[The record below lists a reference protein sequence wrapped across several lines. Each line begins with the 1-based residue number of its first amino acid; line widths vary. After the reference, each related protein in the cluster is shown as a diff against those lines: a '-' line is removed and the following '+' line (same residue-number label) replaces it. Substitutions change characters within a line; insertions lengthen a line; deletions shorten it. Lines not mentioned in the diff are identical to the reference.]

1 MRCINKKTPKNIQ
14 NTKYVPYNGFRR
26 HCRKGGV
33 VLSAI
38 MSLLLLTSCGEK
50 EFTYKYDRNSS
61 SPSFTVSSGQD
72 ENSLNAFS
80 SDLCVTTGDV
90 SGGTDVDM
98 SNATAAG
105 LFDINKKN
113 VIYAKNVHE
122 KLNPASLTKVLT
134 ALCALKYGNPDDTL
148 TASENVYINES
159 GAVKLGLEA
168 GDTMTM
174 DQALHCLMLK
184 SANDVAVMIAEHI
197 GGSVE
202 GFSEIMNQTANS
214 LGATNSHF
222 VNPNGLTDPNHY
234 TTAYDLYLI
243 CNEAVKYDKFVEI
256 IHTTSYTSVYHSAG
270 GSDKTIDISTTNA
283 YLKGDAVSPDNVT
296 VIGGK
301 TGTTNAAGSCLILYS
316 KDNSGNPF
324 ISVILQS
331 QDRTSLYT
339 EMTDLL
345 DEI

>member
-1 MRCINKKTPKNIQ
+1 MTAIVLTLNLTGCGNKEYT
-14 NTKYVPYNGFRR
+14 F
-26 HCRKGGV
+26 
-33 VLSAI
+33 A
-38 MSLLLLTSCGEK
+38 
-50 EFTYKYDRNSS
+50 YDRNRNNSS
-61 SPSFTVSSGQD
+61 FSVASHTQGQTVEPFAS
-72 ENSLNAFS
+72 E
-80 SDLCVTTGDV
+80 LCVTTGDV
-90 SGGTDVDM
+90 SKGTDVDM
-98 SNATAAG
+98 SQATAAG
-105 LFDINKKN
+105 LFDIASNN

-134 ALCALKYGNPDDTL
+134 ALCALKYSSLDDVL

-159 GAVKLGLEA
+159 GAVKLGIQA

-174 DQALHCLMLK
+174 DQALHALLLK
-184 SANDVAVMIAEHI
+184 SANDVAIMIAEHV

-202 GFSEIMNQTANS
+202 GFADMMNEMAVS

-243 CNEAVKYDKFVEI
+243 CNEAVKYDKFIEI
-256 IHTTSYTSVYHSAG
+256 VHTSTYTSVYH
-270 GSDKTIDISTTNA
+270 DKDGNEKSINLSTTNA
-283 YLKGDAVSPDNVT
+283 YIKGEAFAPDNVT

-316 KDNSGNPF
+316 RDNSGNPY
-324 ISVILQS
+324 ISIILQS
-331 QDRTSLYT
+331 SDRTTMYQ

-345 DEI
+345 EEI

>member
-1 MRCINKKTPKNIQ
+1 M
-14 NTKYVPYNGFRR
+14 KYTNRF
-26 HCRKGGV
+26 CRILSLSLIFI
-33 VLSAI
+33 VL
-38 MSLLLLTSCGEK
+38 MPLLTGCGAK
-50 EFTYKYDRNSS
+50 EYTFAYDRNRNNSS
-61 SPSFTVSSGQD
+61 FSVASHTQGYT
-72 ENSLNAFS
+72 LKAFA

-90 SGGTDVDM
+90 TSGTDVDM
-98 SNATAAG
+98 TNATAAG
-105 LFDINKKN
+105 LFDLASGK
-113 VIYAKNVHE
+113 VIYAKNIHE

-134 ALCALKYGNPDDTL
+134 ALCALKYGNLDDVL
-148 TASENVYINES
+148 TASENVYVNES
-159 GAVKLGLEA
+159 GAVKLGLQA

-174 DQALHCLMLK
+174 DQALHALMLK
-184 SANDVAVMIAEHI
+184 SANDVAIMIAEHL
-197 GGSVE
+197 GGSQE
-202 GFSEIMNQTANS
+202 GFADMMNEMANS

-243 CNEAVKYDKFVEI
+243 CNEAAKYDKFVEI
-256 IHTTSYTSVYHSAG
+256 IHTSSYNSVYH
-270 GSDKTIDISTTNA
+270 DKNGNEKSFELSTTNA
-283 YLKGDAVSPDNVT
+283 YIKGEAFAPDNIT

-316 KDNSGNPF
+316 KDNSGNPY

-331 QDRTSLYT
+331 SDRTTLYQ

>member
-1 MRCINKKTPKNIQ
+1 MRCINKLVKVISCIM
-14 NTKYVPYNGFRR
+14 VPTI
-26 HCRKGGV
+26 
-33 VLSAI
+33 VLSG
-38 MSLLLLTSCGEK
+38 CGTKVYSFE
-50 EFTYKYDRNSS
+50 YDRTRNNSNYS
-61 SPSFTVSSGQD
+61 IAAQSQGQALD
-72 ENSLNAFS
+72 AFS
-80 SDLCVTTGDV
+80 ADLCVTTDDV
-90 SGGTDVDM
+90 TQGTTVDM
-98 SNATAAG
+98 SQATAAG
-105 LFDINKKN
+105 LFDIDSGN

-134 ALCALKYGNPDDTL
+134 ALCALKYGNLDDVL
-148 TASENVYINES
+148 TASENVYVHES

-168 GDTMTM
+168 GDTMTL
-174 DQALHCLMLK
+174 DQALHALMLK
-184 SANDVAVMIAEHI
+184 SANDVAIMIAEYL

-202 GFSEIMNQTANS
+202 GFADMMNEVANS

-243 CNEAVKYDKFVEI
+243 CNEAVNGKE
-256 IHTTSYTSVYHSAG
+256 
-270 GSDKTIDISTTNA
+270 KTIDLSTTNA
-283 YLKGDAVSPDNVT
+283 YLKGEAFAPDNVT

-316 KDNSGNPF
+316 KDQSGNPY

-331 QDRTSLYT
+331 PDRTTLYQ
-339 EMTDLL
+339 EMTGLL

>member
-1 MRCINKKTPKNIQ
+1 MKCTNKLCKTLCTALTAI
-14 NTKYVPYNGFRR
+14 
-26 HCRKGGV
+26 
-33 VLSAI
+33 VLT
-38 MSLLLLTSCGEK
+38 LNLTGCGNK
-50 EFTYKYDRNSS
+50 EYTFAYDRNRNNSS
-61 SPSFTVSSGQD
+61 FSVASHTQGQTVEPFAS
-72 ENSLNAFS
+72 E
-80 SDLCVTTGDV
+80 LCVTTGDV
-90 SGGTDVDM
+90 SKGTDVDM
-98 SNATAAG
+98 SQATAAG
-105 LFDINKKN
+105 LFDIASNN

-134 ALCALKYGNPDDTL
+134 ALCALKYSSLDDVL

-159 GAVKLGLEA
+159 GAVKLGIQA

-174 DQALHCLMLK
+174 DQALHALLLK
-184 SANDVAVMIAEHI
+184 SANDVAIMIAEHV

-202 GFSEIMNQTANS
+202 GFADMMNEMAVS

-243 CNEAVKYDKFVEI
+243 CNEAVKYDKFIEI
-256 IHTTSYTSVYHSAG
+256 VHTSTYTSVYH
-270 GSDKTIDISTTNA
+270 DKDGNEKSINLSTTNA
-283 YLKGDAVSPDNVT
+283 YIKGEAFAPDNVT

-316 KDNSGNPF
+316 RDNSGNPY
-324 ISVILQS
+324 ISIILQS
-331 QDRTSLYT
+331 SDRTTMYQ

-345 DEI
+345 EEI

>member
-1 MRCINKKTPKNIQ
+1 MP
-14 NTKYVPYNGFRR
+14 
-26 HCRKGGV
+26 
-33 VLSAI
+33 
-38 MSLLLLTSCGEK
+38 LLTGCGAK
-50 EFTYKYDRNSS
+50 EYTFAYDRNRNNSS
-61 SPSFTVSSGQD
+61 FSVASHTQGYT
-72 ENSLNAFS
+72 LKAFA

-90 SGGTDVDM
+90 TSGTDVDM
-98 SNATAAG
+98 TNATAAG
-105 LFDINKKN
+105 LFDLASGK
-113 VIYAKNVHE
+113 VIYAKNIHE

-134 ALCALKYGNPDDTL
+134 ALCALKYGNLDDVL
-148 TASENVYINES
+148 TASENVYVNES
-159 GAVKLGLEA
+159 GAVKLGLQA

-174 DQALHCLMLK
+174 DQALHALMLK
-184 SANDVAVMIAEHI
+184 SANDVAIMIAEHV
-197 GGSVE
+197 GGSQE
-202 GFSEIMNQTANS
+202 GFADMMNEMANS

-243 CNEAVKYDKFVEI
+243 CNEAAKYDKFVEI
-256 IHTTSYTSVYHSAG
+256 IHTSSYNSVYH
-270 GSDKTIDISTTNA
+270 DKNGNEKSFELSTTNA
-283 YLKGDAVSPDNVT
+283 YIKGEAFAPDNIT

-316 KDNSGNPF
+316 KDNSGNPY

-331 QDRTSLYT
+331 SDRTTLYQ

>member
-1 MRCINKKTPKNIQ
+1 MP
-14 NTKYVPYNGFRR
+14 
-26 HCRKGGV
+26 
-33 VLSAI
+33 
-38 MSLLLLTSCGEK
+38 LLTGCGAK
-50 EFTYKYDRNSS
+50 EYTFAYDRNRNNSS
-61 SPSFTVSSGQD
+61 FSVASHTQGYT
-72 ENSLNAFS
+72 LKAFA

-90 SGGTDVDM
+90 TSGTDVDM
-98 SNATAAG
+98 TNATAAG
-105 LFDINKKN
+105 LFDLASGK
-113 VIYAKNVHE
+113 VIYAKNIHE

-134 ALCALKYGNPDDTL
+134 ALCALKYGNLDDVL
-148 TASENVYINES
+148 TASENVYVNES
-159 GAVKLGLEA
+159 GAVKLGLQA

-174 DQALHCLMLK
+174 DQALHALMLK
-184 SANDVAVMIAEHI
+184 SANDVAIMIAEHL
-197 GGSVE
+197 GGSQE
-202 GFSEIMNQTANS
+202 GFADMMNEMANS

-243 CNEAVKYDKFVEI
+243 CNEAAKYDKFVEI
-256 IHTTSYTSVYHSAG
+256 IHTSSYNSVYH
-270 GSDKTIDISTTNA
+270 DKNGNEKSFELSTTNA
-283 YLKGDAVSPDNVT
+283 YIKGEAFAPDNIT

-316 KDNSGNPF
+316 KDNAGNPY

-331 QDRTSLYT
+331 SDRTTLYQ

>member
-1 MRCINKKTPKNIQ
+1 MT
-14 NTKYVPYNGFRR
+14 TLAG
-26 HCRKGGV
+26 
-33 VLSAI
+33 
-38 MSLLLLTSCGEK
+38 CGAK
-50 EFTYKYDRNSS
+50 EYSFAYDIDRNNSS
-61 SPSFTVSSGQD
+61 FSVAAHTKGSTVD
-72 ENSLNAFS
+72 AFA

-90 SGGTDVDM
+90 SDGTDVDM
-98 SNATAAG
+98 SQATAAG
-105 LFDINKKN
+105 LFDVASGK
-113 VIYAKNVHE
+113 VIYAQNIHE
-122 KLNPASLTKVLT
+122 KLNPASLTKILT
-134 ALCALKYGNPDDTL
+134 ALCALKYGSLDDVL
-148 TASENVYINES
+148 TASENVYITES

-174 DQALHCLMLK
+174 DQALHALLLK

-202 GFSEIMNQTANS
+202 GFADIMNEMANS
-214 LGATNSHF
+214 IGATNSHF

-243 CNEAVKYDKFVEI
+243 MNEAVKYDKFVEI
-256 IHTTSYTSVYHSAG
+256 IHTSSYNSVYHNKDG
-270 GSDKTIDISTTNA
+270 NEKTIDLTTTNA
-283 YLKGDAVSPDNVT
+283 YIKGEAFAPDNVT

-316 KDNSGNPF
+316 RDNSGNPY

-331 QDRTSLYT
+331 SDRTTLYS

-345 DEI
+345 NEI